1 MTRLAPMVAIFT
13 VAFALLVN
21 EVLVSAIFSV
31 LIGDYNTITA
41 IAVALLGMSASGIV
55 VYAVPRFRREAAGR
69 ADPYGYLA
77 LFVAATAVC
86 VVTIMSLPINHGD
99 FSYAPS
105 AAAEA
110 WKVVAY
116 VTAIV
121 PFFCGGL
128 AITVLLAANAEHIG
142 PVYAADLA
150 GAAVGCLAA
159 VAMLGPLGAP
169 EAIIA
174 ATLPAA
180 ALVVMHALR
189 TRRRVLPHALAT
201 VLAVAVLGLSAAGSS
216 ILDVK
221 RFNTLGE
228 VSHSQYRA
236 FDATARDLDFERWS
250 LDAWTIIRKPTIPQQ
265 WEKFRGWGVS
275 PRYDGPVPDLALVN
289 YNLRYTT
296 YITQFDG
303 DFGKIGRW
311 LDADLIS
318 LQFLLGRTYANV
330 LNIGAG
336 GGREVLNALHHGARD
351 VTAVDV
357 SDVTISQ
364 IMKGKLRDFS
374 GDLYGRPEVKAYAD
388 EGRSFVMRS
397 GRRYDLIDFTI
408 VGGTNLEKLD
418 VIKVDDLFTRE
429 ALAAYLTH
437 LAPDGVFSHVM
448 YNTRTDLVETLRGRT
463 SLALPYIPSVKTLVG
478 LRQTVE
484 ALRPGSRFADHVLI
498 AGLRGV
504 VKEDYDLVH
513 IVVSMS
519 PFTAAERGR
528 FEKVVADLD
537 FVPLYPP
544 GPTRTIY
551 ADVVEAP
558 ALPALEATLPFTIRP
573 STDDRPFHYAF
584 NPAVLRTAGDW
595 ARAILANPLVSNGLI
610 FVVIAI
616 VFLFGPLALGGD
628 GDGAAAAR
636 EAPGLPAMLV
646 YFAAIGAGY
655 MLIEISMLL
664 KLQLFLGKPVYTLG
678 IGLFAFLLSSGL
690 GSAVSQR
697 IDLRAPLRPAA
708 LAAFGIV
715 AYGLLLRVLWP
726 DVQDATIA
734 HGSAV
739 RAAIAVLAIF
749 PLAFLMGMFFP
760 IGIRL
765 ATPRH
770 RAMIPWFWAING
782 CLSIVGI
789 FGSRVLGLFL
799 GFTAALGVG
808 LALYVVTV
816 ACLALYVRAGRAGA
830 PAGMRAARV

>member
-1 MTRLAPMVAIFT
+1 MNRLAPMVAIFT

-21 EVLVSAIFSV
+21 EVLISAIFSV
-31 LIGDYNTITA
+31 LVGDYNTITA

-55 VYAVPRFRREAAGR
+55 VYAVPRFRREAGGR
-69 ADPYGYLA
+69 GDPYGYLA
-77 LFVAATAVC
+77 LFVAATAVS

-128 AITVLLAANAEHIG
+128 AITVLLAANAERVG

-150 GAAVGCLAA
+150 GAAIGCLAA
-159 VAMLGPLGAP
+159 VAMLGPLRAP
-169 EAIIA
+169 EAIIV

-180 ALVVMHALR
+180 ILVVAHALR
-189 TRRRVLPHALAT
+189 SRRHLLPHALAAA
-201 VLAVAVLGLSAAGSS
+201 LAVAVLGLSASGSS

-228 VSHSQYRA
+228 VNHSQYRA
-236 FDATARDLDFERWS
+236 FAATSRDLDFERWS

-275 PRYDGPVPDLALVN
+275 SRYDGPIPDFELVN

-296 YITQFDG
+296 YVTRFDG

-318 LQFLLGRTYANV
+318 MQYLLGRSYANV

-357 SDVTISQ
+357 SEVTVDE
-364 IMKGKLRDFS
+364 IMKGRLRDFS
-374 GDLYGRPEVKAYAD
+374 GNLYGRPEVKAYAD

-408 VGGTNLEKLD
+408 VGGTNIEKLD
-418 VIKVDDLFTRE
+418 VIKIDDLFTRE
-429 ALAAYLTH
+429 ALEAYLTH
-437 LAPDGVFSHVM
+437 LAPDGAFSHVM
-448 YNTRTDLVETLRGRT
+448 YNTRTDFVEALRGRKA
-463 SLALPYIPSVKTLVG
+463 LALPYIPSVKTLTG
-478 LRQTVE
+478 LRETLE
-484 ALRPGSRFADHVLI
+484 TLRPGSRFADHVLI

-519 PFTAAERGR
+519 PFTAEERGR
-528 FEKVVADLD
+528 FGKLVADLD
-537 FVPLYPP
+537 FLPLYPP
-544 GPTRTIY
+544 GPVRTIY

-558 ALPALEATLPFTIRP
+558 ALPALEATLPFTIQP

-595 ARAILANPLVSNGLI
+595 TRAILANPLVSNGLI
-610 FVVIAI
+610 FVVISI
-616 VFLFGPLALGGD
+616 VFLFGPLALGSDDED
-628 GDGAAAAR
+628 GAAAR

-678 IGLFAFLLSSGL
+678 VGLFAFLLSSGL

-697 IDLRAPLRPAA
+697 IDLRAPVRPAA

-715 AYGLLLRVLWP
+715 AYGILFRVLWP
-726 DVQDATIA
+726 DVQHATIA
-734 HGSAV
+734 YGSAL

-765 ATPRH
+765 ATARH

-789 FGSRVLGLFL
+789 FGSRVLGLFV
-799 GFTAALGVG
+799 GFTAALGFG

-816 ACLALYVRAGRAGA
+816 ACLALYARAGRTVA
-830 PAGMRAARV
+830 PAGMHAARV

>member
-1 MTRLAPMVAIFT
+1 MSRTAPMVAIFT

-31 LIGDYNTITA
+31 LVGDYNTITA

-55 VYAVPRFRREAAGR
+55 VYAVPRFRREAAGQG
-69 ADPYGYLA
+69 DPYGYLA
-77 LFVAATAVC
+77 LFVAATALS
-86 VVTIMSLPINHGD
+86 VVAIMALPINHGD

-105 AAAEA
+105 AVAEA
-110 WKVVAY
+110 WKIVAY
-116 VTAIV
+116 VTAVV

-128 AITVLLAANAEHIG
+128 AITVLLAAHAERVG

-150 GAAVGCLAA
+150 GAALGCLAA
-159 VAMLGPLGAP
+159 IAMLGPLGAP
-169 EAIIA
+169 AAIIV

-180 ALVVMHALR
+180 VLVILHALR
-189 TRRRVLPHALAT
+189 TRRRVVPAALAT
-201 VLAVAVLGLSAAGSS
+201 AVALSVLGLAAIGTP

-221 RFNTLGE
+221 RLNTLGE
-228 VSHSQYRA
+228 VNHSRYRA
-236 FDATARDLDFERWS
+236 FAATARDLDFERWS
-250 LDAWTIIRKPTIPQQ
+250 LDAWTILRKPTIPQQ

-275 PRYDGPVPDLALVN
+275 ARYDGPVPDLALIN

-296 YITQFDG
+296 YVTRFDG
-303 DFGKIGRW
+303 DFGKIGGW

-318 LQFLLGRTYANV
+318 FQYLLGRRYADV

-336 GGREVLNALHHGARD
+336 GGREVLNALHHGARE

-357 SDVTISQ
+357 SDVTVDAL
-364 IMKGKLRDFS
+364 MKGRLRDFS
-374 GDLYGRPEVKAYAD
+374 GNLYGRPDVRAYAD

-397 GRRYDLIDFTI
+397 AHRYDLIDFTI

-429 ALAAYLTH
+429 ALATYLTH
-437 LAPDGVFSHVM
+437 LAADGVFSHVM
-448 YNTRTDLVETLRGRT
+448 YNTRSDLVEALRARHA
-463 SLALPYIPSVKTLVG
+463 LALPYIPSVKTLVG
-478 LRQTVE
+478 LRQTLE

-498 AGLRGV
+498 AGLHGV

-519 PFTAAERGR
+519 PFTAAERAR
-528 FEKVVADLD
+528 FTKLVTDLD
-537 FVPLYPP
+537 FVPLFPP
-544 GPTRTIY
+544 GPARTLY

-558 ALPALEATLPFTIRP
+558 TVAALEATLPFTIRP

-584 NPAVLRTAGDW
+584 NPAVLTTAGDW
-595 ARAILANPLVSNGLI
+595 TRAILANPLVANGLV
-610 FVVIAI
+610 FVAMAI
-616 VFLFGPLALGGD
+616 VFLFGPLALGG
-628 GDGAAAAR
+628 GDDDAAER
-636 EAPGLPAMLV
+636 IAPGLPAMLA

-678 IGLFAFLLSSGL
+678 IALFAFLLSSGL
-690 GSAVSQR
+690 GSAASQR
-697 IDLRAPLRPAA
+697 LDLARPLRPAA
-708 LAAFGIV
+708 LAAAGIV
-715 AYGLLLRVLWP
+715 AYGIVFNTFWP
-726 DVQDATIA
+726 AVQHATIA
-734 HGSAV
+734 FDGAARAV
-739 RAAIAVLAIF
+739 IAVAAVF

-789 FGSRVLGLFL
+789 FGSRVLGLFV
-799 GFTAALGVG
+799 GFSAALGVG

-816 ACLALYVRAGRAGA
+816 ACLVAYARAGRTRVPAGA
-830 PAGMRAARV
+830 RVARV